1 MCSVKFYLDGRSK
14 GNDKTVLV
22 KVNHGGSSFKR
33 TTGIKISVENWNK
46 ENGFPLDKTSNE
58 FKRLASI
65 EKNIS
70 ELVYPKAKEILGRTP
85 SMVELRE
92 FFDSSTSE
100 EVTDPGSE
108 KVTLLIQSFIDHN
121 RAMYSNSA
129 IKHYEKLLEHVN
141 IKFGLTINN
150 NVSTVNN
157 RWASDFVDYLCYD
170 DKAGYQNSTVAMFLK
185 KLISV
190 FNFHDLGAPFKVAN
204 VMRGMKK
211 SADVN
216 EDKPYL
222 SFEQIS
228 DIYDHVFIEFGPN
241 SVEYNVFRMFIF
253 CSNTGMRFNE
263 FQKLKFDMVDD
274 NNVLHYTPTKNNKR
288 ISVPLS
294 SLCMQFIE
302 EWKENKTAEMS
313 NSRVNTVL
321 TSILESYGM
330 SNTRS
335 VIRFSGKNREVEEKT
350 LAELISFHSSRR
362 SFVSNLIDN
371 NVPLKDIA
379 LVTGISTS
387 TLINY
392 YSSSNQEEVNNRVL
406 EILNR

>member
-1 MCSVKFYLDGRSK
+1 MCSVKFYLDNRSK
-14 GNDKTVLV
+14 NIERTVLA

-33 TTGIKISVENWNK
+33 TTGIKIAVQDWSTAS
-46 ENGFPLDKTSNE
+46 GFPNDKTSDE
-58 FKRLASI
+58 FKKIASI

-70 ELVYPKAKEILGRTP
+70 EVVYPRAKEILGRTP
-85 SMVELRE
+85 SMIELRE

-100 EVTDPGSE
+100 EVMDPGSE
-108 KVTLLIQSFIDHN
+108 KVTLLIQSFIDQK
-121 RAMYSNSA
+121 RAMYSTSA

-141 IKFGLTINN
+141 IKFGLTMKN
-150 NVSTVNN
+150 NVNTVNN

-211 SADVN
+211 GADVN

-222 SFEQIS
+222 SFEQIK
-228 DIYDHVFIEFGPN
+228 DVYEHVFFKFGPE
-241 SVEYNVFRMFIF
+241 SIEYTVFRMFIF

-294 SLCMQFIE
+294 SLCLQFIE
-302 EWKENKTAEMS
+302 E
-313 NSRVNTVL
+313 
-321 TSILESYGM
+321 
-330 SNTRS
+330 
-335 VIRFSGKNREVEEKT
+335 
-350 LAELISFHSSRR
+350 
-362 SFVSNLIDN
+362 
-371 NVPLKDIA
+371 
-379 LVTGISTS
+379 
-387 TLINY
+387 
-392 YSSSNQEEVNNRVL
+392 
-406 EILNR
+406 